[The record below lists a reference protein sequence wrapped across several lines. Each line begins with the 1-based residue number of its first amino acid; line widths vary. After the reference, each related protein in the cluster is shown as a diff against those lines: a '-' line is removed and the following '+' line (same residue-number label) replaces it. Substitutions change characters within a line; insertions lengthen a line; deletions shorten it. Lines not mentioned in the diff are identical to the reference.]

1 MRRPSS
7 FRDPVELLRF
17 LGQVL
22 GHHSVKHTAVDD
34 LLLVVDRA
42 EVSDR
47 LVTTLALVVA
57 LNPERQIPWPKYCN

>member
-1 MRRPSS
+1 
-7 FRDPVELLRF
+7 
-17 LGQVL
+17 VL
-22 GHHSVKHTAVDD
+22 SHHSVKHTAVDE

-57 LNPERQIPWPKYCN
+57 INPERLIPWPKYCN